1 MSKDRRQEKISVS
14 TYPATQLSFN
24 EWCKALNVSSQYM
37 NKKLYDMYNSTN
49 AENNIL
55 SKLLKQKK

>member
-1 MSKDRRQEKISVS
+1 MSKDRRHEKISVS

-55 SKLLKQKK
+55 SKFLKQKK

>member
-1 MSKDRRQEKISVS
+1 MSKDRRKEKISVS

-24 EWCKALNVSSQYM
+24 EWCKALNVSSQFI
-37 NKKLYDMYNSTN
+37 NRKLYDMYNSRN

-55 SKLLKQKK
+55 SKFLKQKK

>member
-1 MSKDRRQEKISVS
+1 MSKDRRREKISVS

-24 EWCKALNVSSQYM
+24 EWCKALNVSSQYI
-37 NKKLYDMYNSTN
+37 NKKLYDMYNRTD

-55 SKLLKQKK
+55 SKFLKQKK

>member
-24 EWCKALNVSSQYM
+24 EWCKALNVSSQFL
-37 NKKLYDMYNSTN
+37 NRKLYDMYNRKDG
-49 AENNIL
+49 ENNII
-55 SKLLKQKK
+55 SKFLKQKK

>member
-55 SKLLKQKK
+55 SKFLKQKK

>member
-24 EWCKALNVSSQYM
+24 EWCKALNVSSRFI
-37 NKKLYDMYNSTN
+37 NRKLYDMYNRTD

-55 SKLLKQKK
+55 SKFLKQKK

>member
-24 EWCKALNVSSQYM
+24 EWCKALNVSSRFI
-37 NKKLYDMYNSTN
+37 NRKLYDMYNRTN

-55 SKLLKQKK
+55 SKFLKQKK

>member
-24 EWCKALNVSSQYM
+24 EWCKALNVSSRFI
-37 NKKLYDMYNSTN
+37 NRKLYDMYISTN

-55 SKLLKQKK
+55 SKFLKQKK

>member
-24 EWCKALNVSSQYM
+24 EWCKALNVSSQFM
-37 NKKLYDMYNSTN
+37 NRKLYDMYNRTDG
-49 AENNIL
+49 ENNIL
-55 SKLLKQKK
+55 SKFLKQKK

>member
-49 AENNIL
+49 TENNIL
-55 SKLLKQKK
+55 SKFLKQKK